1 MRTALLTLV
10 LLLALP
16 RGVAA
21 QAPNGKA
28 ATRAPSGKAASQAG
42 SGPSPIQLRPLDR
55 ATVRVVTLSGIRPA
69 RVQSSRTGLVRLPAI
84 GEISHGTGF
93 VTDRSGLIVTAA
105 HVTSGA
111 DLIAVLLPGHTDAL
125 AARVVFVHPERDVA
139 VLHAAGSFADVL
151 SLPAHDP
158 PLQMAEQVSA
168 SGYPVDL
175 RERYPAA
182 TAGVVSRQLNSGSLQ
197 LAMGVNPGNSGGPV
211 TNGAGQLLGIV
222 SQRGAPEAGLEN
234 IAVIE
239 PLRHVRES
247 VERARAV
254 LRHEGA
260 PAHGEGGRVLAG
272 LLADFVR
279 TSDERPVYEKTS
291 LTVLQRASAAPRT
304 PEEEAL
310 VAAHAWNMG
319 LALLESRSKAE
330 PTQLAPADRGAAER
344 LLSLS
349 LKLARDVNLRAPHVR
364 IHYPIVR
371 TIVVSAGRPFVPPA
385 PRR

>member
-1 MRTALLTLV
+1 MRSSLLPLV
-10 LLLALP
+10 LLLALA
-16 RGVAA
+16 RGAAA
-21 QAPNGKA
+21 QPPSAQA
-28 ATRAPSGKAASQAG
+28 AQPTGGQ
-42 SGPSPIQLRPLDR
+42 SPIQMRPLDR

-69 RVQSSRTGLVRLPAI
+69 KVQSNRTGLVRLPAI

-93 VTDRSGLIVTAA
+93 VIDRSGLIVTAA

-111 DLIAVLLPGHTDAL
+111 DLVAVLLPGRTDAL

-139 VLHAAGSFADVL
+139 VLHAAGPFADAL
-151 SLPAHDP
+151 ALPAHDP
-158 PLQMAEQVSA
+158 PLQMSEQVST

-182 TAGVVSRQLNSGSLQ
+182 TAGVVSRQLNNGSLQ

-211 TNGAGQLLGIV
+211 INAAGQLLGIV
-222 SQRGAPEAGLEN
+222 SQRGAPDAGLEN

-239 PLRHVRES
+239 PIRHVRES
-247 VERARAV
+247 LERARAV

-260 PAHGEGGRVLAG
+260 PAHGESGRVLAG

-279 TSDERPVYEKTS
+279 TSDERPIYEQTS
-291 LTVLQRASAAPRT
+291 LTVLQRASSVPRT

-319 LALLESRSKAE
+319 LALLESRNKAD
-330 PTQLAPADRGAAER
+330 PTQLAPADRSAAER

-349 LKLARDVNLRAPHVR
+349 YKLAQDVNQRAPHVR
-364 IHYPIVR
+364 VHYPIIR
-371 TIVVSAGRPFVPPA
+371 TIVVSAGRPFVPAAP